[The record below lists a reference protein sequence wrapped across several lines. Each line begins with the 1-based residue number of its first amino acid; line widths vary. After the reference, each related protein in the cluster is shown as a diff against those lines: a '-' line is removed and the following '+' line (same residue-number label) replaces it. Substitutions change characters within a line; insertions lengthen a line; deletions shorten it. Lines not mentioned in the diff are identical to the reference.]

1 MKKRVA
7 ILITG
12 QTRSNSL
19 NPNFTKNTVVL
30 DSFTQHIFNNE
41 FKSKYDYDIFMSVDV
56 IDNDKANQYFGSH
69 LKNIHITETNEYLHP
84 VCINIPNYDS
94 LYKSM
99 QNIDHGGCVSYINN
113 TYQHYRLLCAYHMML
128 DYQSSTGIN
137 YDYIF
142 RIRPDSRFM
151 QNVCGLFHILDNSNI
166 MYITEHD
173 HILLFKYELHTVC
186 ELVKHFGTYNASMRE
201 KDFVYRFYPRNKAE
215 VFDDR
220 TLIFCPEK
228 QYMDYV
234 YHTITNLG
242 YDFKKVFL
250 GITYPS
256 FNLLF
261 REDGSYGHEQ
271 YTSDWKPQ
279 YLLEDLM
286 NTHLVQSSPSDVS
299 NNSYIL

>member
-7 ILITG
+7 VLITG

-19 NPNFTKNTVVL
+19 NSNFNKNTVVL
-30 DSFTQHIFNNE
+30 DSFTQHIFNDE
-41 FKSKYDYDIFMSVDV
+41 FKSKYDYDIFMSVDI
-56 IDNDKANQYFGSH
+56 IDNNKATQYFGSH
-69 LKNIHITETNEYLHP
+69 LKNIHITETNEFLYP

-94 LYKSM
+94 LYQTM
-99 QNIDHGGCVSYINN
+99 QNIDHGGCVSYINQ
-113 TYQHYRLLCAYHMML
+113 TYQHYRLLCAYYMTL
-128 DYQSSTGIN
+128 DYQSSTGIT
-137 YDYIF
+137 YDYIL

-151 QNVCGLFHILDNSNI
+151 QNVCGLFHILDTSNI

-186 ELVKHFGTYNASMRE
+186 DLIKYFGTYNASMHE

-228 QYMDYV
+228 QYMDHV

-271 YTSDWKPQ
+271 YTADWKPY

-286 NTHLVQSSPSDVS
+286 NTHLVHSSPSDVS
-299 NNSYIL
+299 NNSYT